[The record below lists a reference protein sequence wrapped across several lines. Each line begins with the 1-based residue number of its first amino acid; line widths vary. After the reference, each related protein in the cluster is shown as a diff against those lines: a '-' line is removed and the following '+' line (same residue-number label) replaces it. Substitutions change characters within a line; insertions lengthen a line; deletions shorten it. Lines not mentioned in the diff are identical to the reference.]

1 MPKPKRP
8 LTLGGRVVDGV
19 LHLDSRNLFDAALK
33 HADWQRRVVVTIQP
47 EEQKRSSRAN
57 AFLWAV
63 VYGQV
68 IVPALRDAGYRDMTA
83 ERVHELMKD
92 RHLSE
97 VVISPLTGE
106 EKRVPRSTTTLTP
119 EEFGEFLERTMCDF
133 AELLGCSFP
142 EPRKHEDWRQA
153 A

>member
-1 MPKPKRP
+1 
-8 LTLGGRVVDGV
+8 
-19 LHLDSRNLFDAALK
+19 
-33 HADWQRRVVVTIQP
+33 
-47 EEQKRSSRAN
+47 
-57 AFLWAV
+57 
-63 VYGQV
+63 V